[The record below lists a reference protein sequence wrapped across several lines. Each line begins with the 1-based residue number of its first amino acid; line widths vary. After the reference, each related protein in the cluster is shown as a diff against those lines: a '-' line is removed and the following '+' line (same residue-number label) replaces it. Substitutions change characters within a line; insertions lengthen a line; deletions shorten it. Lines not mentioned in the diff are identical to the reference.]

1 MSTYELEGGLLTI
14 PISANTLSFDVW
26 FSWYV
31 SAGLGLSYELNIM
44 IQLAVVVEK
53 SGAENENE
61 RLVLSSGGFTR
72 ELACSIPRHPVRV
85 LTWSFR

>member
-1 MSTYELEGGLLTI
+1 VRVALHE
-14 PISANTLSFDVW
+14 
-26 FSWYV
+26 

-44 IQLAVVVEK
+44 IQLAEVVEK
-53 SGAENENE
+53 SGAETENE